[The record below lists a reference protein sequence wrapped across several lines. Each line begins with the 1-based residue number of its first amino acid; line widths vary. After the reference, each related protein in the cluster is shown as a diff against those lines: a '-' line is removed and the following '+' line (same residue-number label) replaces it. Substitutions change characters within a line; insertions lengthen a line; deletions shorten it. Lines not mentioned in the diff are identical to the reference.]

1 MATGGTPGPEENATN
16 AAFRILGP
24 IEVEGPA
31 GAVHVP
37 PGRQQVILALLL
49 VEADHIVSTD
59 HIVDVLW
66 DDQPPDTARTQVQI
80 CVSRLRRTLSQGG
93 LPATIDTRPPGYRL
107 RIPDGSLDAHAFS
120 AEVTEA
126 RVLLKEGR
134 TAQAA
139 TVLRAAVARWR
150 GPCLH
155 GMPNRALRARAL
167 RLDEERLAA
176 TEDYLELELELG
188 GHHRLIGEISRLVQE
203 NPLRERLR
211 GLLMTALHRAGRQAE
226 SLDVYRRGRALLI
239 DELGLEPGPELR
251 SLESAILA
259 GSDELRLTP
268 APEAPAVTVA
278 LAEPAPEP
286 PAPRMERPRQ
296 LPADT
301 ADFVGHDELIATA
314 ESVLTGAG
322 GDRAIGVVVVVGR
335 PGVGKSTVATH
346 IGHRVAEQHYPDGQ
360 LYCDLRG
367 AGGDAEGAAD
377 VLGRFLLALG
387 IPGPMIPD
395 GLAGRVEI
403 YRTLLAERRVLV
415 VLDDAVS
422 ERQVAP
428 LLPGS
433 SNCAVLITS
442 RTRLT
447 GVPGAR
453 QLELDVLDHEHALAL
468 LRRVVG
474 ADRVDR
480 EVESA
485 SALVRTVGGL
495 PLALRIIAARL
506 AARPHWSLA
515 SMVHRL
521 ASERRRL
528 DELAH
533 GEMTVRASL
542 SLTHDGLDLRSR
554 RLFGLLSLAGGATLP
569 GWLAGAVLDDDHP
582 FPSDL
587 LEPLVDVQMLDVA
600 AVETTG
606 EFRYRFQDMVRL
618 FAGERLAA
626 EVDPADHAGA
636 VRRMVGGWLALAE
649 RAHRKVYGGDYV
661 VLHGSGARW
670 LPPADYVDQ
679 VLADP
684 LDWMA
689 GEQANLC
696 AAIAQAAK
704 WGLDELCW
712 DLAVSV
718 ATLCEMRGYLADWQR
733 THDDALAATRAAG
746 NTRGTAALLGSLGTL
761 HIYRREYPRSR
772 ETLTEALGLFHALD
786 DARGLGLCRR
796 DLALL
801 ARYDGDG
808 DRALELY
815 GQALVDF
822 GRVGDIVGRAS
833 VLTQRAQILARHGQR
848 DVASA
853 DLTEAMAIYRSVDY
867 AGGIAHTLRRIGQL
881 QAQAGEYDLATRT
894 LGEVLEMVR
903 QNRDVIGEG
912 HLLCNLAEVNA
923 AAHRYDLARLYYEQA
938 LARRENI
945 MDHAGA
951 AWVRV
956 ALAEVLARLDQPGL
970 AADLLARAES
980 AFTELGDEGGRAA
993 AERARRGLT
1002 GGGAA
1007 LEVADAS

>member
-1 MATGGTPGPEENATN
+1 M
-16 AAFRILGP
+16 
-24 IEVEGPA
+24 
-31 GAVHVP
+31 VHVP

-80 CVSRLRRTLSQGG
+80 CVSRLRKTLTQGG

-107 RIPDGSLDAHAFS
+107 RIPDDSLDAHAFS
-120 AEVTEA
+120 AEVGEA
-126 RVLLKEGR
+126 RVLAREGQ
-134 TAQAA
+134 TARAA
-139 TVLRAAVARWR
+139 ALLRAAVARWR

-155 GMPNRALRARAL
+155 GLPNRALRARAL
-167 RLDEERLAA
+167 RLDEERLGA
-176 TEDYLELELELG
+176 TEDYLELELDLG
-188 GHHRLIGEISRLVQE
+188 GHHQLIGEIGRLVQE

-259 GSDELRLTP
+259 GADELRP
-268 APEAPAVTVA
+268 APEVPVVA
-278 LAEPAPEP
+278 LAEPVPEQ
-286 PAPRMERPRQ
+286 PRMERPRQ

-314 ESVLTGAG
+314 ESVLTG
-322 GDRAIGVVVVVGR
+322 GDRAIGVVVVIGR

-346 IGHRVAEQHYPDGQ
+346 IGHRVAERHYPDGQ

-367 AGGDAEGAAD
+367 TGGDAEGAVD

-395 GLAGRVEI
+395 GLAGRVEM

-433 SNCAVLITS
+433 SSCAVLITS

-474 ADRVDR
+474 AERVDR

-542 SLTHDGLDLRSR
+542 SLTHDGLDPRSR
-554 RLFGLLSLAGGATLP
+554 RLFGLLSLAGGSTLP

-600 AVETTG
+600 AVEATG

-661 VLHGSGARW
+661 VLHGAGPRW

-712 DLAVSV
+712 DLAVSA

-733 THDDALAATRAAG
+733 THDDALTATRAAG

-808 DRALELY
+808 DRAMELY

-822 GRVGDIVGRAS
+822 GRVEDIVGRAS
-833 VLTQRAQILARHGQR
+833 VLTQRAQILAQRGER
-848 DVASA
+848 DVAGA

-867 AGGIAHTLRRIGQL
+867 SGGIAHTQRRIGQL
-881 QAQAGEYDLATRT
+881 QAQAGEYDQATRT

-923 AAHRYDLARLYYEQA
+923 AARRYDLARLYYEQA

-951 AWVRV
+951 ASVRV
-956 ALAEVLARLDQPGL
+956 ALAEVLTRLDQPGL
-970 AADLLARAES
+970 AADLLTRAVS
-980 AFTELGDEGGRAA
+980 AFGELGDDRGVVTAKRAL
-993 AERARRGLT
+993 RGLAGST
-1002 GGGAA
+1002 GGAA